1 MNEGETICDFDNLT
15 MKPLSWFWCYIFVTH
30 KLHFFFFL
38 SPVLCNCLLCVPFCR
53 GVGRREGEPDR
64 DRANRKT
71 ETPASPQRALP
82 LPAVRE
88 STRDT
93 HQVLYKD
100 THTHTHTHHRV
111 PAVPM
116 DGHLSSH
123 EKTNAHFLSF
133 TWCLFLP
140 SLPIRGKCSV
150 ALLNET
156 EAVLSY
162 LDKEVSQRGKQ
173 LRYVIFYCCLPAADS
188 LSRSSPAL
196 SNGRWQKLREIT
208 FIADQSAGYIFLNLS
223 FGQNILA

>member
-1 MNEGETICDFDNLT
+1 M
-15 MKPLSWFWCYIFVTH
+15 W
-30 KLHFFFFL
+30 L
-38 SPVLCNCLLCVPFCR
+38 SPLCAFCR
-53 GVGRREGEPDR
+53 GAGRREGEPDR

-93 HQVLYKD
+93 HQVPYKD
-100 THTHTHTHHRV
+100 THTHEHHQV

-173 LRYVIFYCCLPAADS
+173 LGYVIFYRCLPAADCVFAGQVRLFQMADDKNWGKDCFHCWS
-188 LSRSSPAL
+188 VSWLFFS
-196 SNGRWQKLREIT
+196 
-208 FIADQSAGYIFLNLS
+208 FILWSA
-223 FGQNILA
+223 